1 MIKIMHILL
10 NELLFKFIMYVC
22 DCVYVCV
29 MMCVCICVSIYTCIL
44 TYESLWAESRVS
56 ALLKLQGA
64 RIFNHQ
70 KWKNM
75 TEIFII
81 FNSKDTYF

>member
-1 MIKIMHILL
+1 MCV
-10 NELLFKFIMYVC
+10 FVC
-22 DCVYVCV
+22 MCVCV
-29 MMCVCICVSIYTCIL
+29 CVCVSVCVCICVSIYTCIL
-44 TYESLWAESRVS
+44 TYESLWAELRVS

>member
-1 MIKIMHILL
+1 MGR
-10 NELLFKFIMYVC
+10 
-22 DCVYVCV
+22 
-29 MMCVCICVSIYTCIL
+29 
-44 TYESLWAESRVS
+44 A
-56 ALLKLQGA
+56 QGQCPFEA
-64 RIFNHQ
+64 PGGKDFNNQ